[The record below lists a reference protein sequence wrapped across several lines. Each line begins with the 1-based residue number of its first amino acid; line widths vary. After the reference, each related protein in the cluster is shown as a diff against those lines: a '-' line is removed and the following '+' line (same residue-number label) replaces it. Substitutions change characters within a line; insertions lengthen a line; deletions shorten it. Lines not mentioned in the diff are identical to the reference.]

1 MLNAKSDTDMNY
13 NAKRSFIHQQTLTMF
28 FPPKKQINTLTIH
41 SQTGA
46 LNVRITVE
54 YLGYIK
60 QTLKIT
66 QPEIIEL
73 KSEAT
78 TRDLLALLAGKY
90 GDAFK
95 KAVYDPKDTSALKPY
110 HILAVNGLMI
120 NLLSGLDT
128 KLKDGDRVSVM
139 PVVTGG

>member
-1 MLNAKSDTDMNY
+1 MLNSKSDTDMNY
-13 NAKRSFIHQQTLTMF
+13 NAKRSFIYLQTLKMF
-28 FPPKKQINTLTIH
+28 FAPKKQINTLTIH

-78 TRDLLALLAGKY
+78 TRDLLVLLASKF

-95 KAVYDPKDTSALKPY
+95 KAVYDPKDNNALKPY

-120 NLLSGLDT
+120 NLLNGLDT

>member
-1 MLNAKSDTDMNY
+1 M
-13 NAKRSFIHQQTLTMF
+13 
-28 FPPKKQINTLTIH
+28 
-41 SQTGA
+41 
-46 LNVRITVE
+46 RITVE

-78 TRDLLALLAGKY
+78 TRDLLSFLAGKY

-95 KAVYDPKDTSALKPY
+95 KAVYDPKETSSLKPY